1 MKGNNIPF
9 LIHLTFPNPHPV
21 AALHPNPR
29 HKNKNECQEKIQVC
43 HEALQFN
50 QILLKKKKKAA
61 LLKYNLHTVKF
72 THLKHTVQWI
82 LVHSPSRAIITTILE
97 RFRHPK
103 ETTNL
108 R

>member
-9 LIHLTFPNPHPV
+9 LIHLTFPTPRPV

-50 QILLKKKKKAA
+50 QILLKKKKAA

-82 LVHSPSRAIITTILE
+82 LVHSLSCATITILE